1 MAVSTDNVWIGKY
14 YQWRV
19 YSVAE
24 AIQCHR
30 ETHHPTMFGVPDAQ
44 LFARIEL
51 NMQGEKKTRFVENF
65 SRTAFIPNKY
75 DHGEER
81 TVLVFAKGQDV
92 ITEAQKAG
100 ATLVGGSELVKDIQN
115 GKLQL
120 ADYQYV
126 LSHPNMLAEL
136 VVLRGLMKKKFPN
149 PKSGTLG
156 PDISEMVQ
164 RYRNGVQYKA
174 AKDEFQQ
181 DFGLIEACIGTLD
194 MDAQHLED
202 NLVHLIKDVDSMR
215 PRRDGKFVTRVIL
228 KSPPSG
234 EQLKINPFLYIQE
247 NYVKTGKGRHQAAE
261 EMDEEEDLDE
271 NPDKKEA
278 AN

>member
-1 MAVSTDNVWIGKY
+1 MGVSTDNVWIGKY

-30 ETHHPTMFGVPDAQ
+30 ETHHPTMFGCPNAE

-65 SRTAFIPNKY
+65 QRTAFIPHKY
-75 DHGEER
+75 NHGEER
-81 TVLVFAKGQDV
+81 TVLVFAKGHELV
-92 ITEAQKAG
+92 VEAQKAG
-100 ATLVGGSELVKDIQN
+100 ATHVGGPELIKDIQN

-156 PDISEMVQ
+156 NDLPEMVQ
-164 RYRNGVQYKA
+164 RYLNGIQYKA
-174 AKDEFQQ
+174 VKDEYQQ
-181 DFGLIEACIGTLD
+181 DFGLVETCIGTLD
-194 MDAQHLED
+194 MESQHLED
-202 NLVHLIKDVDSMR
+202 NLVHLIKDIDSMR
-215 PRRDGKFVTRVIL
+215 PKRDGKFVTRVIL

-234 EQLKINPFLYIQE
+234 EQLKINPFLYVQE
-247 NYVKTGKGRHQAAE
+247 NYVKTGKGRSQAAD
-261 EMDEEEDLDE
+261 EMDEDDDQDEDQ
-271 NPDKKEA
+271 DKKEA
-278 AN
+278 TN